1 MATPPRSA
9 AQTHL
14 VNYARLDPTSEKIR
28 ERVKPTVPVDSNEV
42 PKVLVVEDEMILRM
56 RAVDIVEDAGFYP
69 IEAVN
74 ADEAMS
80 ILESRSDISLLFTDV
95 QMPGSIDGLRLA
107 HAVHDRWP
115 SIKIILVSGQVK
127 PSETDRPADSRFFG
141 KPLGVDQMI
150 AELQEM
156 VGAGSLRIVPNA
168 AVLPTDEALRA
179 GAPIG
184 ASPRSVQEAA
194 LTAENDGLR
203 LLLEQAGIDAE
214 DLLVQ
219 AGIDAKERETA
230 AKFQKLIVG
239 ELHHRIKNTLAT
251 VSAIASQSFRSAP
264 SVEQGQT
271 AMEGRLIALGRA
283 HDLLMQVSWANAS
296 LTHTFSSATEPYDGQ
311 GARRF
316 HFNGPDIRITSGA
329 VIALAMTFNELCT
342 NTTKFGALSVPAGRV
357 EIAWT
362 VDELEQRLHL
372 VWTER
377 GGPAVEPPTRRS
389 FGTRMMRSL
398 GQQLNGRVQL
408 AYEPSGFIY
417 SLDVPLSSVK
427 ADAI

>member
-14 VNYARLDPTSEKIR
+14 ANYARLDPTSEKIR

-168 AVLPTDEALRA
+168 AVLPTDEAFRA

-184 ASPRSVQEAA
+184 TSPRSVQEAA

-372 VWTER
+372 IWTER